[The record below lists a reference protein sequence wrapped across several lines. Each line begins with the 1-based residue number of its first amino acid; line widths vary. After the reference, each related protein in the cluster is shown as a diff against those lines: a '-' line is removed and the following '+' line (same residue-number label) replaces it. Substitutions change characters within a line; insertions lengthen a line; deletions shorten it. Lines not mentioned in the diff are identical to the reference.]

1 MTTSEVRPRR
11 PSLFLPLVLI
21 GFGLYA
27 LGQRFGWFQLDI
39 GQVVANF
46 WPLLLISF
54 GLDLIFGRRRP
65 WIGALL
71 ALVVFGGI
79 AGTVAVLGS
88 DFGTAPSTPQ
98 IFSHPLADVR
108 SARVV
113 FDGSASDVRLKALPD
128 EDAQLV
134 QGTFTSNR
142 ASLQHEF
149 SLDDG
154 VATLQL
160 DSKQQGWFFL
170 GQNQREWDVAL
181 SPEVPLELELD
192 FSAVTVDADLRDLQ
206 ITKARV
212 EVSAGEGTI
221 TLPDAGMAT
230 ISIDASAASLILVI
244 PAGVEAQITADIS
257 ASSLDVDRRFTK
269 NGNVYTTAGWAKA
282 KNRLDITLEASAA
295 AVEVKEVK

>member
-1 MTTSEVRPRR
+1 M
-11 PSLFLPLVLI
+11 PLVLI

-27 LGQRFGWFQLDI
+27 LGQRFGWFELNI
-39 GQVVANF
+39 GDVVANF

-79 AGTVAVLGS
+79 VGTVAVLGTN
-88 DFGTAPSTPQ
+88 FGAAPSTPQ
-98 IFSHPLADVR
+98 AFNDPRASVR

-113 FDGSASDVRLKALPD
+113 FDGSASNVILNALAA
-128 EDAQLV
+128 EDPQLV
-134 QGTFTSNR
+134 EGALTANR

-154 VATLQL
+154 VATLEL

-170 GQNQREWDVAL
+170 GPNQRDWDVAL
-181 SPEVPLELELD
+181 SPDVPLDLELN

-206 ITKARV
+206 ISKANV
-212 EVSAGEGTI
+212 ELSAGEGTI
-221 TLPDAGMAT
+221 TLPDSATGTAT

-244 PAGVEAQITADIS
+244 PDGVEAQISADIS
-257 ASSLDVDRRFTK
+257 ASSLDIDPRFTK
-269 NGNVYTTAGWAKA
+269 KENVYTTAGWATA
-282 KNRLDITLEASAA
+282 KNRLDITLDASAA
-295 AVEVKEVK
+295 SVEVR